1 MKKIV
6 LTVFAA
12 AALAACST
20 PDILVSDQN
29 AISFGNVGTRA
40 GLSDL
45 QNDGFGVWA
54 TITNDLQNNFVLMD
68 NVKVEYNA
76 TSGEWDYSP
85 KAYWTPNT
93 EHEFFAVYPYDNPT
107 ESIYTYANGDVKFT
121 VDYPY
126 NDYLIATN
134 TTDTSI
140 EGYETTVQLNFQ
152 HILTQ
157 VGLKIWRDGAKHQN
171 DQMRIRKVTLS
182 NIRKEGTYSIVD
194 GTWAYTNDK
203 LTAEVANDN
212 ISDDDNIG
220 AAMVKDDGTLQT
232 GGSSVDPFGTM
243 LLLPQTLDASNS
255 VSLKIEYDLK
265 RNNAVNWEAAELETV
280 LPEITWAAGRRYT
293 YNVVLS
299 SVTDITIYYIQT
311 KVDQWGTPQ
320 VGATVII
327 K

>member
-6 LTVFAA
+6 LTVFTA

-20 PDILVSDQN
+20 PDIPVSDPH

-40 GLSDL
+40 DITDL
-45 QNDGFGVWA
+45 QKDGFGVWA
-54 TITNDLQNNFVLMD
+54 FINNSVQQNFPLMS
-68 NVKVEYNA
+68 NQKVKYSNGV
-76 TSGEWDYSP
+76 WDYSP
-85 KAYWTPNT
+85 KKYWVDDTQYSFVAT
-93 EHEFFAVYPYDNPT
+93 YPYFEDF
-107 ESIYTYANGDVKFT
+107 YTLDSANGNVKFT

-126 NDYLIATN
+126 EDYLVATN

-140 EGYETTVQLNFQ
+140 EGYEATVQLNFQ
-152 HILTQ
+152 HILTS
-157 VGLKIWRDGAKHQN
+157 VGLNIWRDGAKHQN

-220 AAMVKDDGTLQT
+220 AALVNDDGKFTT
-232 GGSSVDPFGTM
+232 GGSAFNPFGD
-243 LLLPQTLDASNS
+243 LLLIPQTIDGDNNI
-255 VSLKIEYDLK
+255 SLRIEYDLK
-265 RNNAVNWEAAELETV
+265 RNNAADWVSAELETV